1 MECKFLKFSDNKLRK
16 KIEPIILDQKLKET
30 QKITRISSLF
40 VQYIYLGKHISQSF
54 IRQIS
59 PYLDSYYLVQNDQ
72 TDINVIRQYRDR
84 LRSYDFITY
93 LKENKNID
101 INFFE
106 QFANEINWSEVSQIP
121 FRYNLDF
128 LQKYKDKISWYF
140 LSKWYNITQEFIQRF
155 QNQDLDWQYITD
167 AMDLTEQFI
176 QKYQSKLNMKQ
187 IVCDKQ
193 FEFSNQFKKKYP
205 LYFLKRAL

>member
-1 MECKFLKFSDNKLRK
+1 M
-16 KIEPIILDQKLKET
+16 
-30 QKITRISSLF
+30 
-40 VQYIYLGKHISQSF
+40 
-54 IRQIS
+54 
-59 PYLDSYYLVQNDQ
+59 
-72 TDINVIRQYRDR
+72 
-84 LRSYDFITY
+84 
-93 LKENKNID
+93 
-101 INFFE
+101 NFFE
-106 QFANEINWSEVSQIP
+106 QFANEINWREVSQIP

-140 LSKWYNITQEFIQRF
+140 LSRWYNITQEFIQRF
-155 QNQDLDWQYITD
+155 QHQDLDWQYITD